1 MTLKLNGSTGGS
13 VSIDAPA
20 NTNPS
25 GSDVTLTLPVD
36 DGTDGQVLK
45 TNGSGALSWTANS
58 GGLVQVKNVHWTGN
72 VQQQVASSQYSLNV
86 WEYDDANLRVS
97 ITPTSTD
104 NRILVLANLTLGS
117 ENGVGIYVRL
127 YRRLASGTGV
137 SIGQPAASG
146 SRQTCIAQIQDVN
159 NNQSEA
165 SFVSVNYY
173 DTPANTTDEHTYYFG
188 FFHPSSSTRW
198 MMINRTYDNHDNYYH
213 AISSSNIT
221 LMEVAG

>member
-13 VSIDAPA
+13 VSLDSTA

-45 TNGSGALSWTANS
+45 TNGSGALSWTPP
-58 GGLVQVKNVHWTGN
+58 GGLVQVKNVHWTGW
-72 VQQQVASSQYSLNV
+72 VQEQVTSSQYSLNV
-86 WEYDDANLRVS
+86 WEYDNANLRVS
-97 ITPTSTD
+97 LTPTSTD
-104 NRILVLANLTLGS
+104 NRILITTNLTLGS

-146 SRQTCIAQIQDVN
+146 SRQTCIAQIQDVAN
-159 NNQSEA
+159 NGSEA
-165 SFVSVNYY
+165 SNISFTYY
-173 DTPANTTDEHTYYFG
+173 DTPANTTDEHTYYIG
-188 FFHPSSSTRW
+188 LFHPSSSNRW
-198 MMINRTYDNHDNYYH
+198 LMINRSYDNGDNYYN
-213 AISSSNIT
+213 ALSSSSIT